1 MAITAIVRIKLPSSI
16 KRDQLAKAYEAT
28 VPKYQAVPGLIRKYY
43 LLSEDGTTGGGVYL
57 FESREAADKLY
68 DDAFRAAI
76 KERFGAEPEIQY
88 FETPVIVDN
97 ELGSVSTAA

>member
-1 MAITAIVRIKLPSSI
+1 MAITAIVRIKLPRSI
-16 KRDQLAKAYEAT
+16 GRDQLVKAYEAS

-57 FESREAADKLY
+57 FESREAAEKLY
-68 DDAFRAAI
+68 DGAWRASI

-97 ELGSVSTAA
+97 KLG

>member
-1 MAITAIVRIKLPSSI
+1 MAITAIVLIKLPSSI
-16 KRDQLAKAYEAT
+16 GRDQLAKAYEAT

-76 KERFGAEPEIQY
+76 KERFGAEPDVRY

-97 ELGSVSTAA
+97 QLGSVSTAA

>member
-1 MAITAIVRIKLPSSI
+1 MAITAIVRIALPESI
-16 KRDQLAKAYEAT
+16 GRDQLAKLYEES
-28 VPKYQAVPGLIRKYY
+28 VPKYQAVPGLVRKYY

-57 FESREAADKLY
+57 FESREAAEKLY
-68 DDAFRAAI
+68 DGAWRVTI

-97 ELGSVSTAA
+97 DLG